1 MEDSGYRV
9 VWELHNHIVG
19 KVYALD
25 QKNMNAMIR
34 DIEALVKEKAQISE
48 RLEQLTMDVSRLKV
62 QNDKYREALERIEN
76 ECSRHDTT
84 AWSIAS
90 DALEALKGDITT
102 EKGEEEPQWMTKDEF
117 NMHFKMMYSEERMKN
132 YKVWNHRTGEY
143 EPCNIF
149 EDLQTAKIAPIE
161 KDKE

>member
-1 MEDSGYRV
+1 MEDSGYRI
-9 VWELHNHIVG
+9 VWELHNHIIG

-34 DIEALVKEKAQISE
+34 DIEALVKEKQKLQQTVLDFQSRYQGALE
-48 RLEQLTMDVSRLKV
+48 RIEQLTMDVSHLKV
-62 QNDKYREALERIEN
+62 QNDKYREASAPLE
-76 ECSRHDTT
+76 
-84 AWSIAS
+84 
-90 DALEALKGDITT
+90 GDITP